1 MRNQLKSPHNGGGN
15 GRGKPEHEGLDLL
28 AFGDQEFRDHCIEKC
43 DTRKICQAWD
53 RRRPASGGERNI
65 AGRRA
70 HKFAQQPERKSEEDP
85 VDVLKMRFA
94 KAKREITKEEYEA
107 NLKIR
112 YYKGKSQ
119 L

>member
-1 MRNQLKSPHNGGGN
+1 MIRVKFAKHGI
-15 GRGKPEHEGLDLL
+15 EG
-28 AFGDQEFRDHCIEKC
+28 
-43 DTRKICQAWD
+43 D
-53 RRRPASGGERNI
+53 RRLEERNI

-70 HKFAQQPERKSEEDP
+70 HKFAQQQRERKSEEDP

-94 KAKREITKEEYEA
+94 KAKGEITKEEYEA

>member
-1 MRNQLKSPHNGGGN
+1 LHRKIAGIIIRFQRSSSL
-15 GRGKPEHEGLDLL
+15 
-28 AFGDQEFRDHCIEKC
+28 EKC

-70 HKFAQQPERKSEEDP
+70 HKFAQQPERRESEEDP

-94 KAKREITKEEYEA
+94 KAKGEITKEEYEA

>member
-1 MRNQLKSPHNGGGN
+1 MTGIIRFQRSSSL
-15 GRGKPEHEGLDLL
+15 
-28 AFGDQEFRDHCIEKC
+28 EKC
-43 DTRKICQAWD
+43 DTRKICQVWN

-70 HKFAQQPERKSEEDP
+70 HKFAQQPERRESEEDP

-94 KAKREITKEEYEA
+94 KAKGEITKEEYEA

>member
-1 MRNQLKSPHNGGGN
+1 MIRVKFAKHGI
-15 GRGKPEHEGLDLL
+15 EG
-28 AFGDQEFRDHCIEKC
+28 
-43 DTRKICQAWD
+43 D
-53 RRRPASGGERNI
+53 RRLEERNI

-70 HKFAQQPERKSEEDP
+70 HKFTQQPERKSEEDP

-94 KAKREITKEEYEA
+94 KAKGEITKEEYEA